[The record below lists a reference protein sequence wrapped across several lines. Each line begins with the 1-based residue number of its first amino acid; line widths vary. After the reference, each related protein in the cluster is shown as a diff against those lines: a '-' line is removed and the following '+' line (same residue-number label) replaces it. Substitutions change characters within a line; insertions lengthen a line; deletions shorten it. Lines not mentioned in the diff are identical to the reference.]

1 MIDPRLDIIGRR
13 LEPVRRIVA
22 VSSAKGGVG
31 KSVCA
36 ALCALALGEAGYRT
50 GLLDLD
56 FQGASAHLLLGVE
69 PRFPE
74 EDSGIRPLR
83 VRNTVDFMSF
93 TAFSGEHPVPL
104 RGSDSTEAM
113 LELLAITIWDPL
125 DFLLIDMPPGIGDE
139 ILDALRFLQRPEFL
153 VVATA
158 SRIVLR
164 VVERLLTI
172 LSELKVPIVGVVENM
187 ARSRHGIQVAGE
199 SPDGRTPAARTPDG
213 RTPPSVQ
220 SLAERYDTV
229 LLGSVPYEPEIDTIL
244 ADDNPLRSSIG
255 GSIRAISEQI
265 SMRGR

>member
-199 SPDGRTPAARTPDG
+199 SPDGRTP
-213 RTPPSVQ
+213 PSVQ

-255 GSIRAISEQI
+255 GSIRGISEQI